1 MASPEDAR
9 PAPSG
14 DRRKPVRDTRPTP
27 SSERPKPPRAAYY
40 MIAPAGLGVT
50 GLGVTGQTLTEQLG
64 RLGDI
69 EILQTCPQRDTS
81 PPIAVARMS
90 DATAAVLRRSSAGSL
105 IIEP

>member
-14 DRRKPVRDTRPTP
+14 DRRKPVRDARPTP
-27 SSERPKPPRAAYY
+27 SGERPKPPRAACY

-50 GLGVTGQTLTEQLG
+50 GQTLTGQALTEQLG
-64 RLGDI
+64 RLGNI
-69 EILQTCPQRDTS
+69 EILQTHPQRDITS

-90 DATAAVLRRSSAGSL
+90 DASAAALRR
-105 IIEP
+105 